1 MAGPKQAPFP
11 SKDQIADFIRESPV
25 PVGKKEIAR
34 AFQMTGDQRI
44 DLKAILKELEAEG
57 TVERG
62 PGRRLAPPRSL
73 PSVTVVDV
81 SAVDEDGETVAR
93 PVRWDGSGPAPR
105 IFLGPGR
112 AGHPPLAPG
121 DRALVRLRRTA
132 PDTYEGQVIR
142 KLDRRDGGV
151 TRVVGTMEAR
161 RGGGFLMP
169 ADRRQK
175 DGLFIPDAGRNAA
188 RDGELVVVE
197 TEPGGARLGARRGQ
211 VVERLGDP
219 SDPRNI
225 SLIAIHTAGIPVDF
239 PRPALEQAEQ
249 AVLPDIAG
257 RTDLRAIPL
266 VTIDGADARDFDDA
280 VWAEPDTSAE
290 NPGGWHLIVAIA
302 DVAASVPPGS
312 PLDREAFKRGNSCY
326 FPDRVVPMLPEALS
340 NGLCSL
346 VPGEDRACHAVHL
359 WIGADGQPVRHRFVR
374 GIMRSAARLTYEQVQ
389 AARDGKPDSTT
400 APLVETVVAPLY
412 GAYDALSRARERRGT
427 LELDLPERVIRIGVD
442 GRVSEIGQR
451 TRLDSHRLIEEFMI
465 AANVAA
471 ASTLQ
476 DRNHPCLFRVHDA
489 PDPARVNAL
498 AEFLEPLGYSLA
510 KGQVYKPRMFSQ
522 ILHRAAGRPESAVIS
537 EMILRTQAQA
547 VYAPENIGHFGL
559 SLARYAHFTSP
570 IRRYADLVVHR
581 ALIRLLRSGSDG
593 LTDDEVARLQAIGEQ
608 VSSTERRAA
617 MAERDSQDRYL
628 AAFLSDQVGGTFSGR
643 IGGVT
648 RFGLFVTLDETGA
661 SGLVPVSTLPQ
672 DFYEH
677 DAASHALIGRRW
689 GRVFRLGAR
698 VKARLSEADPVTGS
712 TVLVLLD
719 ADDGAESF
727 EAVGGTPA
735 PAGRRSSRPARGRAG
750 TPGTRR
756 PRGRRR

>member
-1 MAGPKQAPFP
+1 MTGPKQAPFP
-11 SKDQIADFIRESPV
+11 TKEQIAAFIRESPV

-44 DLKAILKELEAEG
+44 GLKALLKELEAEG

-73 PSVTVVDV
+73 PTVTVVDV
-81 SAVDEDGETVAR
+81 SDIDEDGETVAR

-112 AGHPPLAPG
+112 AGHPSLAPG

-132 PDTYEGQVIR
+132 PDTYEAQVIR
-142 KLDRRDGGV
+142 KLDRRDGV
-151 TRVVGTMEAR
+151 TRIVGTIESR
-161 RGGGFLMP
+161 RGGGYLVP

-175 DGLFIPDAGRNAA
+175 DGLFVAEDGRNAA

-197 TEPGGARLGARRGQ
+197 TEPGGARLGARRGR

-219 SDPRNI
+219 ADPANI
-225 SLIAIHTAGIPVDF
+225 SLIAIHAAGIPVDF
-239 PRPALEQAEQ
+239 PRAALEQAEQ
-249 AVLPDIAG
+249 ATLPDIG
-257 RTDLRAIPL
+257 SRTDLRSFPL

-280 VWAEPDTSAE
+280 VWAEPDSSPT
-290 NPGGWHLIVAIA
+290 NPAGWHVIVAIA

-346 VPGEDRACHAVHL
+346 VPGQDRACHAVHL
-359 WIGADGQPVRHRFVR
+359 WIDADGQPVRHRFVR
-374 GIMRSAARLTYEQVQ
+374 GIMRSTARLTYEQVQ
-389 AARDGKPDSTT
+389 AARDGRPDEITQ
-400 APLVETVVAPLY
+400 PLMDPVIAPLY
-412 GAYDALSRARERRGT
+412 GAYAALARARERRGT
-427 LELDLPERVIRIGVD
+427 LELDLPEKVIRIGDD
-442 GRVSEIGQR
+442 GRVAEIGQR

-489 PDPARVNAL
+489 PDPARVHAL

-510 KGQVYKPRMFSQ
+510 KGQVYKPRMFSH
-522 ILHRAAGRPESAVIS
+522 ILQRAAGRPEAAVVS
-537 EMILRTQAQA
+537 EMILRSQAQA

-581 ALIRLLRSGSDG
+581 ALIRLLGSGADG
-593 LTDDEVARLQAIGEQ
+593 LTDDELQRLEAIGQQ
-608 VSSTERRAA
+608 VSATERRAA

-628 AAFLSDQVGGTFSGR
+628 AAFLSDRVGGIFSGR

-661 SGLVPVSTLPQ
+661 SGLVPVSTLPE

-677 DAASHALIGRRW
+677 DAASHALVGRRW

-698 VKARLSEADPVTGS
+698 VRTRLSEADPITGS
-712 TVLVLLD
+712 TVLLLLD

-727 EAVGGTPA
+727 ESVGGTPA
-735 PAGRRSSRPARGRAG
+735 PAGRRPGRPGPRRPGRSTPRG
-750 TPGTRR
+750 